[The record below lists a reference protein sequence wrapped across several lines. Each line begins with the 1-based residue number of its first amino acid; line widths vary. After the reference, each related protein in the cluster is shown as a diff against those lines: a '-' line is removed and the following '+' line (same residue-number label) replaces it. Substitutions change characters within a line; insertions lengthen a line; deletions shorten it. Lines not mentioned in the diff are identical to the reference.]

1 MPYPSQQYHGNFES
15 KKERSP
21 GPPRRTNRRAV
32 APAFGSH
39 RYGSLEEKKL
49 RRREFLAHSA
59 AALGAGWLGSTNW
72 LATLA
77 TRTLPAKFS
86 ASDTVTLGNTGIK
99 TSRLAMGTGTVGFG
113 HHSHQT
119 ALGIQGLCDLLLN
132 GYDHGLRFFDAAD
145 SYGSHPHV
153 AAALKHLERDKVT
166 ILTKSW
172 ARDAAAVR
180 ADLDRF
186 RRELGTEYL
195 DICLMHCLTEPDW
208 TERFQGVMDVLS
220 EAKQKG
226 IIRAHG
232 CSCHSIEALR
242 AAAKSPWVEVDLAR
256 INPVGAYMDADPGT
270 VVRVLGEMK
279 AAGKAVVGMKIL
291 GQGELRTRQDEAIKY
306 ALSLGL
312 LDGFTIGAENKAEQE
327 DLIRRIAAA

>member
-1 MPYPSQQYHGNFES
+1 M
-15 KKERSP
+15 
-21 GPPRRTNRRAV
+21 
-32 APAFGSH
+32 
-39 RYGSLEEKKL
+39 
-49 RRREFLAHSA
+49 RRREFFIRSA
-59 AALGAGWLGSTNW
+59 TAAGAVWLSSKSILN
-72 LATLA
+72 AIA
-77 TRTLPAKFS
+77 EQTLPRKFS
-86 ASDTVTLGNTGIK
+86 ATDTVTLGSTGIK
-99 TSRLAMGTGTVGFG
+99 TSRLAMGTGTVGFD

-119 ALGIQGLCDLLLN
+119 TLGVKGLSDLLLN

-153 AAALKHLERDKVT
+153 AEALKHVQRDKVT
-166 ILTKSW
+166 VLTKSW
-172 ARDAAAVR
+172 ARDAAGMR

-186 RRELGTEYL
+186 RRELGTDYL

-208 TERFQGVMDVLS
+208 TDKFRGAMDVLS

-226 IIRAHG
+226 TIRAHG

-256 INPVGAYMDADPGT
+256 INPVGAYMDSDPAT
-270 VVRVLGEMK
+270 VIGVLKEMK
-279 AAGKAVVGMKIL
+279 SAGKAVVGMKIL
-291 GQGELRTRQDEAIKY
+291 GQGKLRDRQDEAIKS

-312 LDGFTIGAENKAEQE
+312 LDAFTIGAESKQEQE